1 MTQSL
6 MCSCKAHGVSAHA
19 VAGMIEVL
27 SECIKV
33 LAECV
38 VTHHYSRGTAAV
50 CHIFPTPTNA
60 GCSVLKS
67 GDFACR
73 CLLHLI
79 CDLARW
85 SCLPSQKG
93 FAQSCMYLDLTLGEG
108 SCVSSS
114 KLHEH
119 VQAGAWDVDDTGLE
133 YMPNKDVAERIQ
145 QKVLKMYIRDSVI
158 STGLLAAFC
167 FWPL

>member
-1 MTQSL
+1 
-6 MCSCKAHGVSAHA
+6 
-19 VAGMIEVL
+19 
-27 SECIKV
+27 
-33 LAECV
+33 
-38 VTHHYSRGTAAV
+38 
-50 CHIFPTPTNA
+50 
-60 GCSVLKS
+60 
-67 GDFACR
+67 
-73 CLLHLI
+73 
-79 CDLARW
+79 
-85 SCLPSQKG
+85 
-93 FAQSCMYLDLTLGEG
+93 MYLDLTLGEG
-108 SCVSSS
+108 FCVSSS